1 MLVGPFACCS
11 CHNVSIAG
19 PRKLRWAA
27 GRFCSRHDAREHPPR
42 LAARAPRDGCEA
54 LIKRGENVV
63 GVYVA
68 PGKEGA
74 KGRPGQG
81 GGACRQAARY
91 RPDSQK
97 NRRYGTTCST
107 ASVSLPI
114 RVQRLFAAG
123 DQFSKTKSR
132 SSVGGVSAI
141 CGSYHIETC
150 RTLPTAYVKYD
161 V

>member
-1 MLVGPFACCS
+1 MTLE
-11 CHNVSIAG
+11 NL
-19 PRKLRWAA
+19 LR
-27 GRFCSRHDAREHPPR
+27 GSPREH
-42 LAARAPRDGCEA
+42 LGTVA

-97 NRRYGTTCST
+97 SRRYGNDVFDCLGEL
-107 ASVSLPI
+107 ADPG
-114 RVQRLFAAG
+114 RLFAAG
-123 DQFSKTKSR
+123 DQFSKTKSK